1 LERDDLGDSD
11 VTDETTRPKD
21 APKSVQNKRIKAV
34 LPTLILKILSKTAL
48 FS

>member
-1 LERDDLGDSD
+1 LKRDDLGVSD
-11 VTDETTRPKD
+11 VTDETARPKD

-34 LPTLILKILSKTAL
+34 MPTLILEILSKTAV